1 MWDVYLSAGGGFAG
15 ECFGI
20 LKSRAVYTTLI
31 LRLNTPAGKCGG
43 KSEKRTGGKVIEGNK
58 LRSLNTPAGK
68 CAGELQTQISVN
80 GLSGGLYLLKLE
92 MKGLRMRKKVM
103 IFAE

>member
-1 MWDVYLSAGGGFAG
+1 MSTFQRG
-15 ECFGI
+15 ED
-20 LKSRAVYTTLI
+20 
-31 LRLNTPAGKCGG
+31 LRVNALGLPAGAYVLTLCDVQGRVLD
-43 KSEKRTGGKVIEGNK
+43 EI
-58 LRSLNTPAGK
+58 AGK
-68 CAGELQTQISVN
+68 CAGELQTEISVN